1 MNPNYYI
8 VFMIFCSIIMSCLYG
23 LNHNECFPNT
33 SIDDEDFSKHYLLH
47 RTFNSIGIV
56 VISIFL
62 LIYEKK
68 VSKSE
73 SKEENKNK
81 TKNILIYNNNENE
94 FNSKRLFLLYL
105 LLIICWVL
113 IDDIIENYI
122 VIFQDLDFWM
132 FELIFLWF
140 LNIKMFKNELYKHHI
155 LAISLCILSSLLK
168 IGTIIVTFTNIQ
180 ETKKEEKNYNGGLPI
195 FYKTYPYTIP
205 LGLILYILIIFLRSY
220 ISLKLK
226 WFMDKK
232 YVSHIKLFGL
242 YGAFGI
248 IIYFFLSLIGTFQEC
263 PNDDDE
269 NSKYLYLCKVNYPD
283 NNTIYIENF
292 KKYSDNYGNN
302 ETKIWRE
309 IITVILGFF
318 IFSFKKYFSI
328 LIIKYLTPVHVII
341 SIPIVFFLQ
350 KVVMVTHLLES
361 HGNFCNSSLKKKIKF
376 FLDIFGDCF
385 SILGFLIYLEIIVL
399 KCFKWDYN
407 IKDNIMRRSVV
418 EINDNDNEDETEI
431 ILNESDIKEF
441 QIEE

>member
-33 SIDDEDFSKHYLLH
+33 SIDDEDFSKHYLIH

-155 LAISLCILSSLLK
+155 LAILLCILSSLLK

-180 ETKKEEKNYNGGLPI
+180 ETKKEEENYNGGLPI

-205 LGLILYILIIFLRSY
+205 LGLILYILLIFLRSY

-248 IIYFFLSLIGTFQEC
+248 IIYFFLSLIGTFKKC
-263 PNDDDE
+263 PE
-269 NSKYLYLCKVNYPD
+269 AEIYKYLCKVND
-283 NNTIYIENF
+283 TVNNTTYIENF
-292 KKYSDNYGNN
+292 EKYRNN
-302 ETKIWRE
+302 TKIWRE
-309 IITVILGFF
+309 IITIILGFF